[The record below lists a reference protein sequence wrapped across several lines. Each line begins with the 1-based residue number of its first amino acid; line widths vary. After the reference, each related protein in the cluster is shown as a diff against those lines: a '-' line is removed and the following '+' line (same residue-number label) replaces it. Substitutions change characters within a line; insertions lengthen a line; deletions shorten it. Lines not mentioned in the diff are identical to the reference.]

1 MKLGT
6 LIKIMTKVE
15 IIWSVILFFFKA
27 AHIPIAIPVGTLIK
41 TEIILMLIDVGKRA
55 AIILIALLF
64 TKMLVEQHI
73 NGKLFIKKDGELSIF
88 QLELPYSPPPH
99 RFLGGEYFYR

>member
-6 LIKIMTKVE
+6 LIKIMTNVE

-27 AHIPIAIPVGTLIK
+27 AQMPITIPVGTLIK

-64 TKMLVEQHI
+64 TKILVDVPQSHLV
-73 NGKLFIKKDGELSIF
+73 KMF
-88 QLELPYSPPPH
+88 QSHTPYCSKIG
-99 RFLGGEYFYR
+99 L